1 MKSFEEAKN
10 AGLEGAKNIA
20 RILNPYFENIY
31 SKNDTREL
39 ATNAHINLFEGIII

>member
-20 RILNPYFENIY
+20 KILNPYFENI
-31 SKNDTREL
+31 
-39 ATNAHINLFEGIII
+39 